1 MHTILAPADES
12 CPVGTIVKPLENVV
26 VQSIISMSDGTQRVT
41 KRTEGIRYKVTYQ
54 MNAGVKE
61 LDLMLAAGLDL
72 IISDTGIYKIVYT
85 YTDEFGYTTQY
96 VRTITATAASAAVG
110 V

>member
-1 MHTILAPADES
+1 
-12 CPVGTIVKPLENVV
+12 
-26 VQSIISMSDGTQRVT
+26 
-41 KRTEGIRYKVTYQ
+41 

-96 VRTITATAASAAVG
+96 IRTITATAASAAVG
-110 V
+110 A